1 MFQNESGM
9 SAVGRESTRNRARDV
24 DELML
29 VESGR
34 RNELCMETVLPLQS
48 IFCFVQTT
56 KSFVPSPHP
65 NVGFESQ
72 SMWRQ
77 PFPEEVRRTYGLR
90 TPIRWL
96 AEQKKGII
104 GQVGR
109 GKGQ

>member
-1 MFQNESGM
+1 MHGNGPAI
-9 SAVGRESTRNRARDV
+9 AVHF
-24 DELML
+24 LL
-29 VESGR
+29 
-34 RNELCMETVLPLQS
+34 
-48 IFCFVQTT
+48 VQTT
-56 KSFVPSPHP
+56 KSIVPSPHP

-77 PFPEEVRRTYGLR
+77 PFPEEVRGTHGLQR

-96 AEQKKGII
+96 AEQKKAII